1 MKRSLSLNQ
10 VLDRYNDSFGW
21 MAMKI
26 APRLAHAGF
35 GGANFMLSGIETYAP
50 TDVTFADVIFTSNK
64 TGHVYSF
71 GVNGKQGSHSAFSF
85 VKDKKAK
92 EQMFMAPP
100 LMVKFSRGKNAIITP
115 IDQSD
120 GEVIENF
127 GLQSWKVSISG
138 IAIDVEEHQY
148 PGALLSEINEM
159 FSVGGTF
166 RVTSDIFY
174 DLGIKDIFFKDGFE
188 VNFVEGYADTVKFS
202 VEAIS
207 TAPAQF
213 IVTGF

>member
-10 VLDRYNDSFGW
+10 ILDRYNDSFGW
-21 MAMKI
+21 MAMKV
-26 APRLAHAGF
+26 APRLVNAGF
-35 GGANFMLSGIETYAP
+35 GGANFMMSGIERFAP
-50 TDVTFADVIFTSNK
+50 TDTTFADAIFKSNK

-71 GVNGKQGSHSAFSF
+71 GVNGSGASHAAFPF
-85 VKDKKAK
+85 QPDKKAK
-92 EQMFMAPP
+92 EQMYMAPP
-100 LMVKFSRGKNAIITP
+100 LMVKFSRGKNAVITP

-127 GLQSWKVSISG
+127 GLQSWKISLSG
-138 IAIDVEEHQY
+138 IVIDMEEHQY
-148 PGALLSEINEM
+148 PGALLSEINDM
-159 FSVGGTF
+159 FSMGGTF
-166 RVTSDIFY
+166 QVTGDIFY

-188 VNFVEGYADTVKFS
+188 VNFVEGYTDTVKFS

-213 IVTGF
+213 LITGF